1 MAYLTSRTQYVCVN
15 GASSLLLP
23 VSSSVPQGSVIG
35 PLLFIFYINDI
46 TSISLSDGTL
56 SLFADDMLLYRPIRS
71 PVDYQHLQI
80 DIDCLCDWT
89 ELNYLQFKQL

>member
-1 MAYLTSRTQYVCVN
+1 MCVN
-15 GASSLLLP
+15 GAPSILLP
-23 VSSSVPQGSVIG
+23 VSSGVPQGSVIG

-71 PVDYQHLQI
+71 PVDYYHLQI
-80 DIDCLCDWT
+80 DIVSVTGLT
-89 ELNYLQFKQL
+89 

>member
-15 GASSLLLP
+15 GASSHLLP
-23 VSSSVPQGSVIG
+23 VSSGVPQGSVIG

-89 ELNYLQFKQL
+89 ELN